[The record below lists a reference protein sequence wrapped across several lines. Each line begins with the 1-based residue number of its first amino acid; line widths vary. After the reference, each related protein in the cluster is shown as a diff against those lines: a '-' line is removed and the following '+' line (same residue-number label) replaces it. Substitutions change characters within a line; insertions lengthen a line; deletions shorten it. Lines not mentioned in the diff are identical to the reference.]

1 MNPNWNNTSDEDM
14 VELSRLLDEHGRLR
28 ENGQDDGQVLERL
41 SDKMHDKIS
50 RLRRNEDP
58 HIEPSSET

>member
-14 VELSRLLDEHGRLR
+14 VELTRLLDEHGRLR

-41 SDKMHDKIS
+41 SGKMREKIS
-50 RLRRNEDP
+50 RLSRNEDAHNDP
-58 HIEPSSET
+58 PSET

>member
-14 VELSRLLDEHGRLR
+14 VELTRLLDEHGRLR

-41 SDKMHDKIS
+41 SGKMRDKIS
-50 RLRRNEDP
+50 QLSRNEDP
-58 HIEPSSET
+58 HNDPSSET